1 MRHHRSALVDLNPQP
16 SIFHGEPVFSHLL
29 GFALVMTRVSSFFL
43 VLPVFGG
50 NTIPVHIKAAIAM
63 LLSLFFC
70 AFKPLP
76 IHPEEISA
84 PAAMLLLAG
93 EAIYG
98 LALGVIVA
106 LLFSVVQIAGRIAEQ
121 QMGLTMSEIVDPLT
135 GEETGALSSLMEMVF
150 LLLFLSANGHHLF
163 LLILSKSYDAFPPGT
178 IPQLD
183 RLIEGVVT
191 TGSTMFVASLR
202 LAAPLLAAFLV
213 LMVTL
218 ALLAR
223 LVPEMD
229 ILYISMPVRVGLG
242 LFLVAAFL
250 PFIGGFVTELADWM
264 AKLLPI

>member
-1 MRHHRSALVDLNPQP
+1 M
-16 SIFHGEPVFSHLL
+16 FSHLL
-29 GFALVMTRVSSFFL
+29 GFALIMTRVSSFFL
-43 VLPVFGG
+43 VLPVFGW
-50 NTIPVHIKAAIAM
+50 NTIPARVKATIAM

-70 AFKPLP
+70 VFKPLG
-76 IHPEEISA
+76 IHSQEVSA
-84 PAAMLLLAG
+84 AGAMVLLAG
-93 EAIYG
+93 EAVYG
-98 LALGVIVA
+98 LSLGLIAA

-135 GEETGALSSLMEMVF
+135 GEEAGALSSLMEMVF
-150 LLLFLSANGHHLF
+150 ILLFLSANGHHLL

-178 IPQLD
+178 TPQVDL
-183 RLIEGVVT
+183 LIEAVVS
-191 TGSTMFVASLR
+191 TGSAMFVASLR

-229 ILYISMPVRVGLG
+229 ILHLSMPVRVGLG
-242 LFLVAAFL
+242 LFLVAAFM
-250 PFIGGFVTELADWM
+250 PFVGGFVTEMADWM